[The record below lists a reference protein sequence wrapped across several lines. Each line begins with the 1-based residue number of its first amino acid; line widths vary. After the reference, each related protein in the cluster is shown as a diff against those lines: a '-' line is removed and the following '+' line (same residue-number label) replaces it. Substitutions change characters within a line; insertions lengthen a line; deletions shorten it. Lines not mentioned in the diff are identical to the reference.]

1 MTQVK
6 DSLARLLAQEDL
18 AVEHRSVDTAQF
30 NVETR
35 VLTLPL
41 WNKASN
47 DITDL
52 LISHEVG
59 HALYTPNEWDFIGQV
74 PLQFVNVVEDI
85 RVEKLM
91 KRRYAGLAKT
101 FYRGYKELQERDF
114 FSIQDQDLSAMN
126 LADRLNIYFKVGN
139 FVDVPFI
146 DTDRQFIDLAN
157 GLETFADSIELAKL
171 LHKYCKEKIKE
182 QLHEDLPAPQQS
194 TQGGG
199 GSTQEEGEQQENAND
214 NTNEEN
220 NANEDA
226 PVGNQPSQ
234 KQGGDEEIGG
244 DDIEVETDSSLA
256 DALKEL
262 SIENSFGEN
271 HYIEH
276 PNVDWN
282 KFVVSNKE
290 VHNHISG
297 TWEVNETE
305 PNAFFSV
312 DLEYR
317 KFKKSSNQEVN
328 YLVKEFEC
336 KKSAASYARATT
348 SRTGVLDCTKLHT
361 YKYNEDIFKKVTN
374 LQEGKNHGL
383 IFNLDWS
390 GSMQDYMLSTLK
402 QLISLV
408 TFCRKVGIAY
418 RVYAFSDNWGRC
430 PDIDNNDPDKIWIH
444 GDFSFLTLLTSDSNN
459 SQHDIQCRNLFRICA
474 KFRGS
479 GVNDTWYHFP
489 RKMNLGGTP
498 LNETILG
505 MFQLAPQFRKESKCE
520 KVHVINLTDGEACP
534 LYCTRKVT
542 YNNGEEHVLR
552 RPLDYNCFLRDRK
565 TGKNYRFTHNVWDQ
579 TSIYV
584 ENFRDR
590 FPEYEMISIRL
601 ISSRDWSRYRSAHI
615 PMSKNEEADREWKK
629 FKSYINLYT
638 TYTASYILKF
648 ESLDSESEFEVS
660 EDATKTQIRN
670 AFKKSLSGKKANKK
684 ILSSFIEHIA

>member
-41 WNKASN
+41 WNRASN

-114 FSIQDQDLSAMN
+114 FSIQDQDLSALN

-139 FVDVPFI
+139 FVNVPFV
-146 DTDRQFIDLAN
+146 DTDREFIDLAN

-171 LHKYCKEKIKE
+171 LHKYCKEQIEKQEKVEDVPPTNAQQGETESTDGEETE
-182 QLHEDLPAPQQS
+182 QQKS
-194 TQGGG
+194 
-199 GSTQEEGEQQENAND
+199 EEGE
-214 NTNEEN
+214 T
-220 NANEDA
+220 A
-226 PVGNQPSQ
+226 P
-234 KQGGDEEIGG
+234 IGG
-244 DDIEVETDSSLA
+244 ETQAPSSSEKSDSDDGASDDIEVETDTSLA

-262 SIENSFGEN
+262 SSQNSFGEN

-276 PNVDWN
+276 PNLDWN

-290 VHNHISG
+290 VHDHISG

-430 PDIDNNDPDKIWIH
+430 PDTSNDDPDKIWIH

-479 GVNDTWYHFP
+479 GINDTWYHYP

-505 MFQLAPQFRKESKCE
+505 MFQLAPQFKKESKCE

-542 YNNGEEHVLR
+542 YNNGEEHILR
-552 RPLDYNCFLRDRK
+552 RPLDNNCFLRDRK
-565 TGKNYRFTHNVWDQ
+565 TGKNYPFTYNVWDQ

-601 ISSRDWSRYRSAHI
+601 ISSRDWTRYRSNFV
-615 PMSKNEEADREWKK
+615 PMSKSQEADQEWKK

>member
-41 WNKASN
+41 WNRASN

-114 FSIQDQDLSAMN
+114 FSIQDQDLSALN

-139 FVDVPFI
+139 FVSVPFI
-146 DTDRQFIDLAN
+146 DTDREFIDLAN

-171 LHKYCKEKIKE
+171 LHKYCKEQIEKQEKVEDVPPANAQQGETESTDGEETE
-182 QLHEDLPAPQQS
+182 QQKS
-194 TQGGG
+194 
-199 GSTQEEGEQQENAND
+199 EEGE
-214 NTNEEN
+214 T
-220 NANEDA
+220 A
-226 PVGNQPSQ
+226 P
-234 KQGGDEEIGG
+234 IGG
-244 DDIEVETDSSLA
+244 ETQAPSSSEKSDSDDGASDDIEVETDTSLA

-262 SIENSFGEN
+262 SSQNSFGEN

-276 PNVDWN
+276 PNLDWN

-290 VHNHISG
+290 VHDHISG

-336 KKSAASYARATT
+336 KTSAASHARATT

-430 PDIDNNDPDKIWIH
+430 PDTSNDDPDKIWIH

-479 GVNDTWYHFP
+479 GINDTWYHYP

-505 MFQLAPQFRKESKCE
+505 MFQLAPQFKKESKCE

-542 YNNGEEHVLR
+542 YNNGEEHILR
-552 RPLDYNCFLRDRK
+552 RPLDNNCFLRDRK
-565 TGKNYRFTHNVWDQ
+565 TGKNYPFTYNVWDQ

-601 ISSRDWSRYRSAHI
+601 ISSRDWTRYRSNFV
-615 PMSKNEEADREWKK
+615 PMSKSQEADQEWKK